1 MELHVEHTPPFRV
14 PAGKA
19 GQTLLFPAGHVR
31 STYLSHRV
39 GPLLHAAQRGG
50 ARDAG
55 MGMLYPIVCL
65 VHPFCLAPEPAR
77 ALWTLTASPKDR

>member
-1 MELHVEHTPPFRV
+1 MELSVERTPPFRV

-55 MGMLYPIVCL
+55 MGIPSSAGAFLLLGTGTCPRPMDPD
-65 VHPFCLAPEPAR
+65 
-77 ALWTLTASPKDR
+77 S